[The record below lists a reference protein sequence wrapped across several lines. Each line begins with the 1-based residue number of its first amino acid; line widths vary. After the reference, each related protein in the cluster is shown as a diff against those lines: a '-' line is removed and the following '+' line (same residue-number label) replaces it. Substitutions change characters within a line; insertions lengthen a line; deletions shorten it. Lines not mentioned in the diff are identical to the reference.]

1 MRSSNIAPPLLMH
14 DPLVCSRA
22 LIPPNTRRLAPPTLA
37 PPLGAHITS
46 PTDSNTPG
54 PLIAPGSPRPACA
67 ACDGEVVEPET
78 EPRRRDANQA
88 AEQDVE
94 AKVAEV
100 GEAGGADVDGGAD
113 GNEDEGEGPNGWGG
127 VLIADGHDVFF
138 GVSWGDGGFMLGEGH
153 GGLLLDV

>member
-1 MRSSNIAPPLLMH
+1 M
-14 DPLVCSRA
+14 
-22 LIPPNTRRLAPPTLA
+22 
-37 PPLGAHITS
+37 
-46 PTDSNTPG
+46 
-54 PLIAPGSPRPACA
+54 
-67 ACDGEVVEPET
+67 VEPET